1 MNLLKKLEANK
12 KAKARKEK
20 IKIVKK
26 FAIGTTLGAIAGVVS
41 GVLLAPKSGKE
52 TREDISKTAKDIS
65 ENVKIKSIEIKDTLD
80 AKAQQTKENIIES
93 KQKIA
98 SYIAEKKAVK
108 NKEEAS
114 VEAAVEVE
122 IRE

>member
-1 MNLLKKLEANK
+1 MNLLKKLEAK
-12 KAKARKEK
+12 KKEKARKEK
-20 IKIVKK
+20 IKTVKK
-26 FAIGTTLGAIAGVVS
+26 FAIGTTLGAFAGAVS
-41 GVLLAPKSGKE
+41 GILLAPKSGKE

-80 AKAQQTKENIIES
+80 AKAQKTKENIIES

-108 NKEEAS
+108 NKEEDN
-114 VEAAVEVE
+114 VEVAAEVE